1 MANSEMSEQL
11 AYQSGRLG
19 RRSHKMAKQ
28 TDIYLF
34 WRIGSSKGASSLKI
48 GMERFSFPQRCFAI
62 TNTLNRSLIAKRIM
76 KNVPQGGVRGNIHS
90 FELGQVKS
98 NQSSIYLVWSIT
110 ILSMALLYT
119 IGNNFNNQTQP
130 LLQNNALKMTHPR
143 IMYTLYV

>member
-1 MANSEMSEQL
+1 MANSEMIEQL
-11 AYQSGRLG
+11 VYQSGRLG

-98 NQSSIYLVWSIT
+98 NYASIYFGWYIT
-110 ILSMALLYT
+110 ILSIDT